1 MENISLSITVLYAA
15 LLGLMLIAVSIR
27 VVRLRVKH
35 KVNLFDGGVEE
46 LGQAIRV
53 QGNFIE
59 YVPLAIILMAAVEL
73 GGAPA
78 WAMHGFGGG
87 LFVGRLLWRIAARPG
102 TVPDQWPL
110 VRPHR
115 RRHHHLG
122 ADRRGGALRPVA
134 LRRRVGSRGQVS
146 ANPHSTVSPARKG
159 FTGMLPSTWTAPG
172 TVHGRRTSVN
182 FSSFTGSA

>member
-87 LFVGRLLWRIAARPG
+87 LFVGRLLHAQGLYQTSGPSFGRIVGVITTWALIGVAALYVLWRFA
-102 TVPDQWPL
+102 
-110 VRPHR
+110 
-115 RRHHHLG
+115 
-122 ADRRGGALRPVA
+122 VA
-134 LRRRVGSRGQVS
+134 
-146 ANPHSTVSPARKG
+146 
-159 FTGMLPSTWTAPG
+159 
-172 TVHGRRTSVN
+172 
-182 FSSFTGSA
+182 